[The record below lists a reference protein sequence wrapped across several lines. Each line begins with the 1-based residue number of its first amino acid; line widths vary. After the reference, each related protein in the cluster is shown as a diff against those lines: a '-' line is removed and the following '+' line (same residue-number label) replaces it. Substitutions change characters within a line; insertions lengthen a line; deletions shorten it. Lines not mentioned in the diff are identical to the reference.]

1 MAIKI
6 SVFLS
11 APTMINAHQQEV
23 YDFVCSA
30 LNEESLQPR
39 ALGRSDFPQ
48 SDPTT
53 EVYYLAR
60 ACYGGIILGFS
71 QVETIGA
78 IVKRGTPVEKHVE
91 MPIVI
96 PTPWNQI
103 EAGILIA
110 LRKPLLVFAQAGV
123 SGGVFDQGAFP
134 GFLQVFD
141 PGSMSDVDWENMRE
155 RIRLWSADVRKQFRA

>member
-11 APTMINAHQQEV
+11 APTMINAEQQAV
-23 YDFVCSA
+23 YDFVCDA
-30 LNEESLQPR
+30 LGEENLQPR

-60 ACYGGIILGFS
+60 ACYGGIILGFG
-71 QVETIGA
+71 QVEALSGM
-78 IVKRGTPVEKHVE
+78 VKRGTPVEKQIVS
-91 MPIVI
+91 PIVV

-103 EAGILIA
+103 EAGILLA
-110 LRKPLLVFAQAGV
+110 LRKPILVFGEAGV

-141 PGSMSDVDWENMRE
+141 PHRMAEVDWENMRE
-155 RIRLWSADVRKQFRA
+155 RIRLWSADVRHQFRT